1 MLFQLRGKFRGFSRF
16 PPKRFY
22 SIDYLSSFFL
32 FHKRHFC
39 STFLFHFVANNS
51 DTKKSLQKWSS
62 FQMTIQQ
69 CLYIIG
75 FQFKLT
81 IPWLELQ
88 TSGARIA
95 EALPNILVPLPFMIL
110 HYSDISCSNF
120 KCPWLGS
127 NFSWNL
133 RNCHHDFYSI

>member
-1 MLFQLRGKFRGFSRF
+1 
-16 PPKRFY
+16 
-22 SIDYLSSFFL
+22 
-32 FHKRHFC
+32 
-39 STFLFHFVANNS
+39 
-51 DTKKSLQKWSS
+51 
-62 FQMTIQQ
+62 MTIQ

-120 KCPWLGS
+120 KCP
-127 NFSWNL
+127 
-133 RNCHHDFYSI
+133 